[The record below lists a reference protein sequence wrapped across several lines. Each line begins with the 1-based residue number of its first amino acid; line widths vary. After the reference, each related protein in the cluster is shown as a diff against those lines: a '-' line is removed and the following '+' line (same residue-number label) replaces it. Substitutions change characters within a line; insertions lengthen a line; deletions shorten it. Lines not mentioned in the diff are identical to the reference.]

1 MYKCD
6 LTSFHVKSRAGKP
19 MKVMDEGSEVYF
31 NFINSLH
38 SDSTKTTV
46 RILLVTSVL
55 TIGKK
60 VEVRKVVIN

>member
-1 MYKCD
+1 
-6 LTSFHVKSRAGKP
+6 